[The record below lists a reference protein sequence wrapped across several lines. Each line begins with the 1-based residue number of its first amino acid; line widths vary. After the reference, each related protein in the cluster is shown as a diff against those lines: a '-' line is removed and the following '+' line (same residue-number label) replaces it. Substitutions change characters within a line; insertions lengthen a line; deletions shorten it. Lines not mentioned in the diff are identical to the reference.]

1 MRSTVISE
9 RPQPLQT
16 TSNTRLNSSDKSS
29 PFSAHRLDVPVHL
42 LAEIGKAPQD
52 GTGWHQAFRQA
63 QVAMGVRGEYF
74 TRDPRREQPELRP
87 ALHTVAVVRLPQ
99 GICHRLDEPK
109 AASDL
114 GWISGA
120 EAIDEHD
127 ELETAEHRDA
137 EGAAEAMA
145 PLGETV
151 QDEIVVGEGEDVG
164 GMAVH
169 AMPPVTGALPL
180 ACCWRTRRRY
190 DDGDTPSSLEAARTG
205 SFWLTTMRSWRSETC
220 SLGRPNRFPSARA
233 RRRPAFTRSTMSDL
247 SRALMAA
254 MIV

>member
-16 TSNTRLNSSDKSS
+16 ASNTRLDSSGKSS

-63 QVAMGVRGEYF
+63 QVAMGVRGECF
-74 TRDPRREQPELRP
+74 TRDPRREQPELHE

-99 GICHRLDEPK
+99 GICQRFDEPK

-114 GWISGA
+114 GGISGA
-120 EAIDEHD
+120 EAIGEDG

-145 PLGETV
+145 PLLQAV
-151 QDEIVVGEGEDVG
+151 QDEIVVREGEDVG

-169 AMPPVTGALPL
+169 AMPPVTAALPL
-180 ACCWRTRRRY
+180 AWCWRTRRRY
-190 DDGDTPSSLEAARTG
+190 DDGDTPSAFAAARTG
-205 SFWLTTMRSWRSETC
+205 SFWLATIRSCRSST
-220 SLGRPNRFPSARA
+220 LRRGRPSRLPSERDEDRHGPFP
-233 RRRPAFTRSTMSDL
+233 
-247 SRALMAA
+247 
-254 MIV
+254 

>member
-1 MRSTVISE
+1 
-9 RPQPLQT
+9 
-16 TSNTRLNSSDKSS
+16 
-29 PFSAHRLDVPVHL
+29 
-42 LAEIGKAPQD
+42 
-52 GTGWHQAFRQA
+52 
-63 QVAMGVRGEYF
+63 MGVRGEYF
-74 TRDPRREQPELRP
+74 PCDPRREQPELRG

-114 GWISGA
+114 GGISGA
-120 EAIDEHD
+120 EPIHQDGK
-127 ELETAEHRDA
+127 LEAATDRNA
-137 EGAAEAMA
+137 EGAAEAMP
-145 PLGETV
+145 PLLQAV
-151 QDEIVVGEGEDVG
+151 QDEIVVREAEDVG

-169 AMPPVTGALPL
+169 AMPPVTAALPL
-180 ACCWRTRRRY
+180 AWCWRTRRRY

-205 SFWLTTMRSWRSETC
+205 SFWLTTMRSWCSDTC